1 MVVVPFPSTLPA
13 AVAQAL
19 ADVSIGSTRRG
30 LLLRLCGDDI
40 DNRASALLELMEF
53 ESVDDG
59 LDNDDGDGGDDV
71 DVDDD
76 GAGRRLVPALV
87 ALAESRDGPEQFSLL
102 TCAAQLELG
111 RLLEEEDVDDDLAG
125 DWSEACLTALRLAAA
140 AVAQPLEDDLL
151 RPLLLVLATFNG
163 NAELGLTIAGGLDDD
178 EDDDLDDLDEDE
190 DEDDDLDEEDED
202 EDDLDDEDDDG
213 DEDEDEDDNER
224 DPDAEP
230 VDLSGV
236 EIFESEQPPTGTKK
250 TQVVARV
257 GVAREPGFLYYLGLS
272 HDGLTPIMR
281 VQMVRGGEKR
291 PSSRAPEAVAALRHE
306 REAGWLYFLDRDGNV
321 ARSRMSRSG

>member
-1 MVVVPFPSTLPA
+1 MVVVPFPSTLPIT
-13 AVAQAL
+13 VARAL
-19 ADVSIGSTRRG
+19 ADISIGSTRRG
-30 LLLRLCGDDI
+30 LLLRLCGDEI
-40 DNRASALLELMEF
+40 DDRANALLELMEF
-53 ESVDDG
+53 ESVDE
-59 LDNDDGDGGDDV
+59 GGV
-71 DVDDD
+71 DEGGVDDD
-76 GAGRRLVPALV
+76 EDDSVGRRLVPALV

-125 DWSEACLTALRLAAA
+125 DWNEACLTALRLAAA

-178 EDDDLDDLDEDE
+178 DLDEDDLDEDDLDEDEDDLDEDEDDLDEDE
-190 DEDDDLDEEDED
+190 DED
-202 EDDLDDEDDDG
+202 G
-213 DEDEDEDDNER
+213 EDDNER

-230 VDLSGV
+230 VDLSDV
-236 EIFESEQPPTGTKK
+236 PVFEPEQPPTGSKK

-291 PSSRAPEAVAALRHE
+291 PSSRPPEAVAALRHE